1 MIQRPCGGVARPV
14 LDSRLKMTVIRQ
26 YLSRLMCIWLLCQMV
41 ALAAPVVLVAVGAT
55 PVDELCTCPG
65 GDHETCPMHHG
76 TQSDPSD
83 RPAPGVCGIKACS
96 SPVDVA
102 LLSMAGGAG
111 VLSSTAQF
119 DYPLVTATVVIQEP
133 ASLDQPAPNHTPP
146 PRL

>member
-1 MIQRPCGGVARPV
+1 MVCIFGVLTVAKNPQAASGAAQSRP
-14 LDSRLKMTVIRQ
+14 
-26 YLSRLMCIWLLCQMV
+26 
-41 ALAAPVVLVAVGAT
+41 AAPFTVVEAT
-55 PVDELCTCPG
+55 IAD
-65 GDHETCPMHHG
+65 MHHG

-83 RPAPGVCGIKACS
+83 RPAPGVCGIKACN

-111 VLSSTAQF
+111 VLSSSLQF
-119 DYPLVTATVVIQEP
+119 DYPLVTAAVVIQEP